1 MEFSDCLSRGSVA
14 ANQNLAHKKGL
25 FLRLAQ
31 IGSELSGLDKQIIH
45 EALMARERLGPTG
58 FGGGTAVPHAR
69 LEGIDQFY
77 AAVVTLKPSIDYDAV
92 DAAPVDLVVMLLSPA
107 DAGAEHLK
115 MLAQISRFLRDDSMG
130 AKLRGA
136 ANDEALFSLLVPVDA
151 RDAA

>member
-1 MEFSDCLSRGSVA
+1 MEFSECLSRTSVA

-25 FLRLAQ
+25 FQRLAQ
-31 IGSELSGLDKQIIH
+31 IGAEIAGQDKQVIF
-45 EALMARERLGPTG
+45 EALMAREKLGPTG

-69 LEGIDQFY
+69 IEGLERFH
-77 AAVVTLKPSIDYDAV
+77 AAVLTLKPAIAYDAV
-92 DAAPVDLVVMLLSPA
+92 DGEPVDLVVMLLSPA

-115 MLAQISRFLRDDSMG
+115 MLAQVSRFLRDAATV

-136 ANDEALFSLLVPVDA
+136 ASNEALFSLLVPVDA